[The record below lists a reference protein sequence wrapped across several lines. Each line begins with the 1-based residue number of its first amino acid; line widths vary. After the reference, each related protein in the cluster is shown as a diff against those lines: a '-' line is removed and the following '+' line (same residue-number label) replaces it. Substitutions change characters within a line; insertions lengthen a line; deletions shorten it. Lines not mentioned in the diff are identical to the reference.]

1 VLQALD
7 VPPLTA
13 RVMDMAG
20 ILSANTT
27 QELET
32 RLQLLEAENGTQI
45 AVLTIDSL
53 DGENLEE
60 YTLRVAETWGLGQ
73 RGMDNGALLL
83 IAVQDR
89 QMRIEVGYGLED
101 RLTDLMAGRI
111 INERIIPFLRKGNFN
126 GGVRAGVQ
134 AMIIAAR
141 GEDPFTAANTPDIS
155 PLAETA
161 ASEQEQQDEM
171 EDTLVEAL
179 LGGSFLAGLLFR
191 RILLSMAVGAILG
204 FIFGLFMPTE
214 YAWASS
220 AMVGAFCA
228 LFASAIRRM
237 FSGGDFSGGGGS
249 SGSSSSGSSSSGGF
263 SGGGGGFG
271 GGGASGRW

>member
-1 VLQALD
+1 
-7 VPPLTA
+7 
-13 RVMDMAG
+13 MAG

-134 AMIIAAR
+134 AMIILPLGHLMAAR
-141 GEDPFTAANTPDIS
+141 VRDDDTQPRRLRLPGPFHLRSRERLPGKGEGAPAHREDQSVSLAAAMP
-155 PLAETA
+155 
-161 ASEQEQQDEM
+161 
-171 EDTLVEAL
+171 EAFIGGFVMAGGVHMPTGE
-179 LGGSFLAGLLFR
+179 GGSALRYGWG
-191 RILLSMAVGAILG
+191 SWGS
-204 FIFGLFMPTE
+204 
-214 YAWASS
+214 AS
-220 AMVGAFCA
+220 
-228 LFASAIRRM
+228 
-237 FSGGDFSGGGGS
+237 
-249 SGSSSSGSSSSGGF
+249 
-263 SGGGGGFG
+263 
-271 GGGASGRW
+271 

>member
-1 VLQALD
+1 MLQALD

>member
-1 VLQALD
+1 
-7 VPPLTA
+7 
-13 RVMDMAG
+13 MDMAG

-73 RGMDNGALLL
+73 RGVDNGALLL

-111 INERIIPFLRKGNFN
+111 IDERIIPFLRKGNFD

-134 AMIIAAR
+134 AMLIAAR
-141 GEDPFTAANTPDIS
+141 GEDPFTAANTPDIT

-161 ASEQEQQDEM
+161 ASEQEQHDEM
-171 EDTLVEAL
+171 EDTLIEAL
-179 LGGSFLAGLLFR
+179 LGGSVLAGLIFR
-191 RILLSMAVGAILG
+191 RVLLSMAVGAILG

-228 LFASAIRRM
+228 LFVSAIRRM

-249 SGSSSSGSSSSGGF
+249 SGRSSSGGSSSSGGF
-263 SGGGGGFG
+263 SGGGGSFG

>member
-1 VLQALD
+1 
-7 VPPLTA
+7 
-13 RVMDMAG
+13 MAG

>member
-1 VLQALD
+1 MLQALD

-27 QELET
+27 QDLET

-111 INERIIPFLRKGNFN
+111 IDERIIPFLRKGNFD

-134 AMIIAAR
+134 AMLIAAR
-141 GEDPFTAANTPDIS
+141 GEDPFTAANTPDIT

-161 ASEQEQQDEM
+161 ASGQEHDEM

-249 SGSSSSGSSSSGGF
+249 SGSSSSGSSSSGG
-263 SGGGGGFG
+263 GGSFG